1 MRTAKVTAQP
11 PKSPYLWPPS
21 VAHVLTI
28 YEDVVGIVLVV
39 TVVLGLVLRGMSP
52 EERLKFGQA
61 VVDGLVFIKDTIAKS
76 PKGGEAFCRAQ
87 KARTKWALVTP
98 AIVVTYLVVFVLLL
112 AGSGSLGDPPPL
124 AVWGSSTGPGTTTT
138 GGGGPAP

>member
-1 MRTAKVTAQP
+1 M
-11 PKSPYLWPPS
+11 
-21 VAHVLTI
+21 
-28 YEDVVGIVLVV
+28 VGIVLVV

-61 VVDGLVFIKDTIAKS
+61 VVDGLVFIKDTIAKP
-76 PKGGEAFCRAQ
+76 PKGGEAFYRAL

-112 AGSGSLGDPPPL
+112 AGSGSLGDPRTL
-124 AVWGSSTGPGTTTT
+124 VDWGSSIGTRW
-138 GGGGPAP
+138 